1 MKPKHQ
7 AIVAGLALS
16 LTLGVAAPIPMF
28 AQTDTVQQQDIAG
41 NANADPITD
50 VDAKQPAP
58 SDYDPADE
66 YSEAVDPSSLM
77 TLSFNSMMATSSSS
91 LQPKALSS
99 EMKYFAQN
107 ESGSNYNLGFSYG
120 DGYHAMGFYQFDRRY
135 ALVDFMQE
143 CYNYNPQKYGMFKAV
158 IDRGSELK
166 RDVDDVIYD
175 EKTHKLTELGQ
186 LAEDAWHAAYAAD
199 PQEFSALQDAYGYQ
213 EYYLPVERIV
223 RKYGLDLSGRADC
236 LKGLCWGMNNLF
248 GSGGCQKFFKM
259 ANLSNDMSDEQ
270 AVTAICDALIDYMTN
285 PSTNQYAA
293 SYANRYTREKKTC
306 LTYLAQHKTENDAN
320 KDTAGSGSDAG
331 SDSGN
336 GSTSD
341 TGTDSGN
348 GSTSDTGTDSG
359 NGTGS
364 DSGTGSGSGSDSGAG
379 SGTGSTDQPSQGA
392 GSVGGGS
399 SAAGG
404 AITTPAGGS
413 ATGSPN
419 APSTD
424 TGAGSTS
431 SPSTGGG
438 ADSGDGSTSGGNS
451 SSNAPSGTPSD
462 SAAGSNGSAD
472 AGGDSGDDAGDANGG
487 ATSGGT
493 SDNGA
498 SSDAGTQGSGST
510 SLPSTDGKPDG
521 GKDGTDSKD
530 DGGKGQGDKSVKAK
544 AKAGSDKADTKSGE
558 VEKLPATADAST
570 IGLVVSAALSLSGVG
585 AVVVGK
591 RRSAEK
597 VPFEDGFRG

>member
-28 AQTDTVQQQDIAG
+28 AQTDTVQQQDIVG
-41 NANADPITD
+41 NADADPITD

-58 SDYDPADE
+58 SDYDPGDE
-66 YSEAVDPSSLM
+66 YSEAVDSSSLM
-77 TLSFNSMMATSSSS
+77 TLSFNSIMATSSSS
-91 LQPKALSS
+91 LQPMALSS
-99 EMKYFAQN
+99 ELKYFAQN

-143 CYNYNPQKYGMFKAV
+143 CYSYNPQKYGMFKAV
-158 IDRGSELK
+158 IDRGGELK
-166 RDVDDVIYD
+166 RDADDVIYD
-175 EKTHKLTELGQ
+175 KKTHKLTELGQ

-285 PSTNQYAA
+285 TSTNQYAA
-293 SYANRYTREKKTC
+293 SYANRYEREKKTC

-320 KDTAGSGSDAG
+320 KDTSGSGSDTGSDAGAGSGSGAG
-331 SDSGN
+331 SDSNN
-336 GSTSD
+336 GS
-341 TGTDSGN
+341 GSGA
-348 GSTSDTGTDSG
+348 
-359 NGTGS
+359 GS
-364 DSGTGSGSGSDSGAG
+364 DSGTGSGSGS
-379 SGTGSTDQPSQGA
+379 TDQPSQGA
-392 GSVGGGS
+392 GGGS

-413 ATGSPN
+413 TTGSPN

-424 TGAGSTS
+424 AGAGSTS
-431 SPSTGGG
+431 SSSTGSGTN
-438 ADSGDGSTSGGNS
+438 SGDGSTSGSSS
-451 SSNAPSGTPSD
+451 SSNAPSGAPSD

-487 ATSGGT
+487 ATNGDT

-498 SSDAGTQGSGST
+498 SSGAGTQGSGST
-510 SLPSTDGKPDG
+510 SLPNTDGKSDD
-521 GKDGTDSKD
+521 GKDGADSKD
-530 DGGKGQGDKSVKAK
+530 DGGKGQGDKDVNGQGKAM
-544 AKAGSDKADTKSGE
+544 AKAGADKADTKSGE

-591 RRSAEK
+591 RHSAEK

>member
-41 NANADPITD
+41 NADADPITD

-58 SDYDPADE
+58 SDYDPGDE
-66 YSEAVDPSSLM
+66 YSEAVDSSSLM
-77 TLSFNSMMATSSSS
+77 TLSFNSIMATSSSS
-91 LQPKALSS
+91 LQPMALSS
-99 EMKYFAQN
+99 ELKYFAQN
-107 ESGSNYNLGFSYG
+107 ESGSNYNLGFNYG

-143 CYNYNPQKYGMFKAV
+143 CYSYNPQKYGMFKAV

-166 RDVDDVIYD
+166 RDADDVIYD
-175 EKTHKLTELGQ
+175 KKTHKLTELGQ
-186 LAEDAWHAAYAAD
+186 FAEDAWHAAYAAD

-285 PSTNQYAA
+285 TSTNQYAA
-293 SYANRYTREKKTC
+293 SYANRYEREKKTC
-306 LTYLAQHKTENDAN
+306 LTYLSQHKTENDAN
-320 KDTAGSGSDAG
+320 KDTSGSGSDTGSDAGAGSGSD
-331 SDSGN
+331 N
-336 GSTSD
+336 GS
-341 TGTDSGN
+341 GSGA
-348 GSTSDTGTDSG
+348 S
-359 NGTGS
+359 S
-364 DSGTGSGSGSDSGAG
+364 DSGTGSGSGS
-379 SGTGSTDQPSQGA
+379 TDQPSQGA
-392 GSVGGGS
+392 GGGS

-404 AITTPAGGS
+404 TVTTPAGGS
-413 ATGSPN
+413 TTGSPN

-424 TGAGSTS
+424 AGAGSTS

-438 ADSGDGSTSGGNS
+438 TDSGDGSASSGGS
-451 SSNAPSGTPSD
+451 SSNAPSGALSD

-472 AGGDSGDDAGDANGG
+472 AGGDSGDDAGDANSG
-487 ATSGGT
+487 ATNGDT

-498 SSDAGTQGSGST
+498 SSGAGTQGSGST

-521 GKDGTDSKD
+521 GKDGADSKD
-530 DGGKGQGDKSVKAK
+530 DGGKGQGDKGINGQGKAM
-544 AKAGSDKADTKSGE
+544 AKAGADKADTKSGE

-585 AVVVGK
+585 AVVAGK

>member
-16 LTLGVAAPIPMF
+16 LTLGVAAPVPMF
-28 AQTDTVQQQDIAG
+28 AQTDTVQQQDIVG
-41 NANADPITD
+41 NADADPITD

-58 SDYDPADE
+58 SDYDPGDE
-66 YSEAVDPSSLM
+66 YSEVVDSSSLM
-77 TLSFNSMMATSSSS
+77 TLSFNSIMATSSSS
-91 LQPKALSS
+91 LQPMTLSS
-99 EMKYFAQN
+99 ELKYFAQN

-143 CYNYNPQKYGMFKAV
+143 CYSYNPQRYGMFKAV

-166 RDVDDVIYD
+166 RDADDMIYD
-175 EKTHKLTELGQ
+175 KKTHKLTELGQ

-270 AVTAICDALIDYMTN
+270 AVTAICDVLVDYMTN
-285 PSTNQYAA
+285 TSTNQYAA

-320 KDTAGSGSDAG
+320 KDTSGSGSDTGSDAGAGSGSGAG
-331 SDSGN
+331 SDSNN
-336 GSTSD
+336 GS
-341 TGTDSGN
+341 GSG
-348 GSTSDTGTDSG
+348 S
-359 NGTGS
+359 GS
-364 DSGTGSGSGSDSGAG
+364 DSGTGSGSGS
-379 SGTGSTDQPSQGA
+379 TDQPSQGT
-392 GSVGGGS
+392 GGGS

-413 ATGSPN
+413 TTGSPN

-424 TGAGSTS
+424 AGAGSTS
-431 SPSTGGG
+431 SPSTGSG
-438 ADSGDGSTSGGNS
+438 ADSGDGSTSGSSS
-451 SSNAPSGTPSD
+451 SSNAPSGAPSD

-487 ATSGGT
+487 ATNGDTSG
-493 SDNGA
+493 NGA
-498 SSDAGTQGSGST
+498 SSGAGTQGSGST
-510 SLPSTDGKPDG
+510 SLPSADGKPDD
-521 GKDGTDSKD
+521 GKDGADSKD
-530 DGGKGQGDKSVKAK
+530 DGGKGQGDKGVNGQGKAM
-544 AKAGSDKADTKSGE
+544 AKAGADKADTKSGE

-585 AVVVGK
+585 AVVAGK

>member
-28 AQTDTVQQQDIAG
+28 AQTDTVQQQDIVG
-41 NANADPITD
+41 NADADPITD

-58 SDYDPADE
+58 SDYDPGDE
-66 YSEAVDPSSLM
+66 YSEAVDSSSLM
-77 TLSFNSMMATSSSS
+77 TLSFNSIMATSSSS
-91 LQPKALSS
+91 LQPMALSS
-99 EMKYFAQN
+99 ELKYFAQN

-143 CYNYNPQKYGMFKAV
+143 CYSYNPQKYGMFKAV

-166 RDVDDVIYD
+166 RDADDVIYD
-175 EKTHKLTELGQ
+175 KKTHKLTELGQ

-285 PSTNQYAA
+285 TSTNQYAA

-306 LTYLAQHKTENDAN
+306 LTYLAQHKTEDDAN
-320 KDTAGSGSDAG
+320 KDTSGSGSDTGSDAGAGSGSGAG
-331 SDSGN
+331 SDSNN
-336 GSTSD
+336 GS
-341 TGTDSGN
+341 GSGA
-348 GSTSDTGTDSG
+348 
-359 NGTGS
+359 GS
-364 DSGTGSGSGSDSGAG
+364 DSGTGSGSGS
-379 SGTGSTDQPSQGA
+379 TDQPSQGA
-392 GSVGGGS
+392 GGGS

-413 ATGSPN
+413 TTGSPN

-424 TGAGSTS
+424 AGAGSTS

-438 ADSGDGSTSGGNS
+438 ADSGDGSTSGGSS

-462 SAAGSNGSAD
+462 GAAGSNGSAD

-487 ATSGGT
+487 ATNGDTSG
-493 SDNGA
+493 NGA
-498 SSDAGTQGSGST
+498 SSGAGTQGSGST
-510 SLPSTDGKPDG
+510 SLPGTDGKPDG
-521 GKDGTDSKD
+521 GKDSADSKD
-530 DGGKGQGDKSVKAK
+530 DGGKGQGDKSANGQGKAK
-544 AKAGSDKADTKSGE
+544 VEAGADKADTKSDE

-591 RRSAEK
+591 RHSAEK

>member
-41 NANADPITD
+41 NANADPIID

-66 YSEAVDPSSLM
+66 YSEAVDSSSLM
-77 TLSFNSMMATSSSS
+77 TLSFNSIMATSSSS
-91 LQPKALSS
+91 LQPMALSS
-99 EMKYFAQN
+99 ELKYFAQN

-166 RDVDDVIYD
+166 RDADDVIYNK
-175 EKTHKLTELGQ
+175 KTHKLTELGQ

-270 AVTAICDALIDYMTN
+270 AVTAICDALVDYMTN
-285 PSTNQYAA
+285 TSTNQYAA

-306 LTYLAQHKTENDAN
+306 LTYLSQHKTENDAN
-320 KDTAGSGSDAG
+320 KDTSGSGSDTGSDAGSGSGAGSGSD
-331 SDSGN
+331 N
-336 GSTSD
+336 GS
-341 TGTDSGN
+341 GSGA
-348 GSTSDTGTDSG
+348 
-359 NGTGS
+359 GS
-364 DSGTGSGSGSDSGAG
+364 DSGTGSGSGS
-379 SGTGSTDQPSQGA
+379 TDQPSQGA
-392 GSVGGGS
+392 GGGS

-404 AITTPAGGS
+404 TVTTPAGGS
-413 ATGSPN
+413 TTGSPN

-424 TGAGSTS
+424 AGAGSTS
-431 SPSTGGG
+431 SPSTGSG
-438 ADSGDGSTSGGNS
+438 ADSGDGSTSGSSS
-451 SSNAPSGTPSD
+451 SSNAPSGAPSD

-472 AGGDSGDDAGDANGG
+472 ADGDSGNDAGDANGG
-487 ATSGGT
+487 ATNGDT

-498 SSDAGTQGSGST
+498 SSGADTQGSGST

-521 GKDGTDSKD
+521 GKDGADSKD
-530 DGGKGQGDKSVKAK
+530 DGGKGQGDKGVNSQGK
-544 AKAGSDKADTKSGE
+544 AKAGADRADTKSDE

-591 RRSAEK
+591 RHSTEK

>member
-66 YSEAVDPSSLM
+66 YSEAVDPSPLM
-77 TLSFNSMMATSSSS
+77 TLSFNSIMATSSSS

-158 IDRGSELK
+158 IDRGGELK
-166 RDVDDVIYD
+166 RDADDVIYD
-175 EKTHKLTELGQ
+175 KKTHKLTELGQ

-285 PSTNQYAA
+285 TSTNQYAA
-293 SYANRYTREKKTC
+293 SYANRYEREKKTC

-320 KDTAGSGSDAG
+320 KDTSGSGSDTGSDAGAGSGSGAG
-331 SDSGN
+331 SDSNN
-336 GSTSD
+336 GA
-341 TGTDSGN
+341 GSGA
-348 GSTSDTGTDSG
+348 
-359 NGTGS
+359 GS
-364 DSGTGSGSGSDSGAG
+364 DSGTGSGSGS
-379 SGTGSTDQPSQGA
+379 TDQPSQGA
-392 GSVGGGS
+392 GGGS

-404 AITTPAGGS
+404 TVTTPAGGS
-413 ATGSPN
+413 TTGSPN

-424 TGAGSTS
+424 AGAGSTS
-431 SPSTGGG
+431 SPDAGSGT
-438 ADSGDGSTSGGNS
+438 DSGDGSTSGGSS

-472 AGGDSGDDAGDANGG
+472 ADGDSGDDAGDANGG
-487 ATSGGT
+487 ATNGDASG
-493 SDNGA
+493 NGA
-498 SSDAGTQGSGST
+498 SSGAGTQGSGST
-510 SLPSTDGKPDG
+510 SLPSADGKPDD
-521 GKDGTDSKD
+521 GKDSADSKD
-530 DGGKGQGDKSVKAK
+530 DGGKGQGDKGVNGQGKAM
-544 AKAGSDKADTKSGE
+544 AKAGADKADTKSGE
-558 VEKLPATADAST
+558 AEKLPATADAST

-591 RRSAEK
+591 RHSAEK

>member
-7 AIVAGLALS
+7 AIVVGLALS

-166 RDVDDVIYD
+166 RDADDVIYD
-175 EKTHKLTELGQ
+175 KKTHKLTELGQ

-285 PSTNQYAA
+285 TSTNQYAA

-320 KDTAGSGSDAG
+320 KDTADSGSDAG

-336 GSTSD
+336 GSA
-341 TGTDSGN
+341 
-348 GSTSDTGTDSG
+348 SDTGTDSG

-364 DSGTGSGSGSDSGAG
+364 DSGTGSGSGS
-379 SGTGSTDQPSQGA
+379 TDQPSQGE
-392 GSVGGGS
+392 GGGS

-413 ATGSPN
+413 TTGSPN

-487 ATSGGT
+487 ATSGDT

-498 SSDAGTQGSGST
+498 SSGAGTQGSGST
-510 SLPSTDGKPDG
+510 SLPSTDAKSDG

-530 DGGKGQGDKSVKAK
+530 DGGKGQGDKSVNGQGK
-544 AKAGSDKADTKSGE
+544 AKAGADKADTKSDE

>member
-66 YSEAVDPSSLM
+66 YSEVVDPSPLM
-77 TLSFNSMMATSSSS
+77 TLSLNSIMATSSSS

-166 RDVDDVIYD
+166 RDADDVIYD
-175 EKTHKLTELGQ
+175 KKTHKLTELGQ

-285 PSTNQYAA
+285 TSTNQYAA
-293 SYANRYTREKKTC
+293 SYANRYEREKKTC

-320 KDTAGSGSDAG
+320 KDTSGSGSDTGSDVGAGSGSGAG
-331 SDSGN
+331 SDSN
-336 GSTSD
+336 KGS
-341 TGTDSGN
+341 
-348 GSTSDTGTDSG
+348 GS
-359 NGTGS
+359 GTGS
-364 DSGTGSGSGSDSGAG
+364 DSGTGSGSGS
-379 SGTGSTDQPSQGA
+379 TDQPSQGE
-392 GSVGGGS
+392 GSAGGGS

-404 AITTPAGGS
+404 TVTTPAGGS
-413 ATGSPN
+413 TTGSPN

-424 TGAGSTS
+424 MGTGSTS

-438 ADSGDGSTSGGNS
+438 ADSGDGSTSGGSS

-472 AGGDSGDDAGDANGG
+472 ADGDSGDDAGDANGG
-487 ATSGGT
+487 ATNGDT

-498 SSDAGTQGSGST
+498 SSGAGTQGSGST

-521 GKDGTDSKD
+521 GKDGADSKD
-530 DGGKGQGDKSVKAK
+530 DGGKGQGDKGINGQGKAM
-544 AKAGSDKADTKSGE
+544 AKAGADRADTKSDE

>member
-28 AQTDTVQQQDIAG
+28 AQTDTVQQQDIVG
-41 NANADPITD
+41 NADADPITD

-58 SDYDPADE
+58 SDYDPGDE
-66 YSEAVDPSSLM
+66 YSEAVDSSSLM
-77 TLSFNSMMATSSSS
+77 TLSFNSIMATSSSS
-91 LQPKALSS
+91 LQPMALSS
-99 EMKYFAQN
+99 ELKYFAQN

-166 RDVDDVIYD
+166 RDADDVIYNK
-175 EKTHKLTELGQ
+175 KTHKLTELGQ

-285 PSTNQYAA
+285 TSTNQYAA

-320 KDTAGSGSDAG
+320 KDTSGSGSDTGSDAGAGSGSGAG
-331 SDSGN
+331 SDSNN
-336 GSTSD
+336 GS
-341 TGTDSGN
+341 GSGA
-348 GSTSDTGTDSG
+348 
-359 NGTGS
+359 GS
-364 DSGTGSGSGSDSGAG
+364 DSGTGSGSGS
-379 SGTGSTDQPSQGA
+379 TDQPSQGT
-392 GSVGGGS
+392 GGGS

-404 AITTPAGGS
+404 TVTTPAGGS
-413 ATGSPN
+413 TTGSPN

-424 TGAGSTS
+424 AGAGSTS
-431 SPSTGGG
+431 SPSTGSGTN
-438 ADSGDGSTSGGNS
+438 SGDGSTSGS
-451 SSNAPSGTPSD
+451 SSNSSATSGAPSD

-487 ATSGGT
+487 ATNGDT

-498 SSDAGTQGSGST
+498 SSGAGTQGSGST
-510 SLPSTDGKPDG
+510 SLPNTDGKSDD
-521 GKDGTDSKD
+521 GKDGADSKD
-530 DGGKGQGDKSVKAK
+530 DGGKGRGDKDVNGQGKAM
-544 AKAGSDKADTKSGE
+544 AKAGSDKADTKSDE

-591 RRSAEK
+591 RHSAEK

>member
-41 NANADPITD
+41 NADADPITD

-58 SDYDPADE
+58 SDYDPGDE
-66 YSEAVDPSSLM
+66 YSEAVDSSSLM
-77 TLSFNSMMATSSSS
+77 TLSFNSIMATSSSS
-91 LQPKALSS
+91 LQPMALSS
-99 EMKYFAQN
+99 ELKYFAQN
-107 ESGSNYNLGFSYG
+107 ESGSNYNLGFNYG

-143 CYNYNPQKYGMFKAV
+143 CYSYNPQKYGMFKAV

-166 RDVDDVIYD
+166 RDADDVIYD
-175 EKTHKLTELGQ
+175 KKTHKLTELGQ
-186 LAEDAWHAAYAAD
+186 FAEDAWHAAYAAD

-285 PSTNQYAA
+285 TSTNQYAA
-293 SYANRYTREKKTC
+293 SYANRYEREKKTC
-306 LTYLAQHKTENDAN
+306 LTYLSQHKTENDAN
-320 KDTAGSGSDAG
+320 KDTSGSGSDTGSDVGAGSGSGAG
-331 SDSGN
+331 SDSNN
-336 GSTSD
+336 GS
-341 TGTDSGN
+341 
-348 GSTSDTGTDSG
+348 GS
-359 NGTGS
+359 GTGS
-364 DSGTGSGSGSDSGAG
+364 DSGTGSGSGS
-379 SGTGSTDQPSQGA
+379 TDQPSQGE
-392 GSVGGGS
+392 GSAGGGS

-404 AITTPAGGS
+404 TVTTPAGGS
-413 ATGSPN
+413 TTGSPN

-424 TGAGSTS
+424 MGTGSKS

-438 ADSGDGSTSGGNS
+438 ADSGDGSTSGGSS

-462 SAAGSNGSAD
+462 SAAGSNCSAD
-472 AGGDSGDDAGDANGG
+472 ADGDSGDDAGDANGG
-487 ATSGGT
+487 ATNGDT

-498 SSDAGTQGSGST
+498 SSGAGTQGSGST

-521 GKDGTDSKD
+521 
-530 DGGKGQGDKSVKAK
+530 VKTVPIRKTMAAK
-544 AKAGSDKADTKSGE
+544 ARETR
-558 VEKLPATADAST
+558 AST
-570 IGLVVSAALSLSGVG
+570 ARARPWPRPVPTRPIRSRARSRSFPRRQTPARSVLWFLQRSRFRALAPWWQASAVRPRRFPLKMALG
-585 AVVVGK
+585 ANV
-591 RRSAEK
+591 
-597 VPFEDGFRG
+597 FIL

>member
-66 YSEAVDPSSLM
+66 YSEAVDSSSLM
-77 TLSFNSMMATSSSS
+77 TLSFNSIMATSSSS
-91 LQPKALSS
+91 LQPMALSS
-99 EMKYFAQN
+99 ELKYFAQN

-143 CYNYNPQKYGMFKAV
+143 CYSYNPQKYGMFKAV

-166 RDVDDVIYD
+166 RDADDVIYD
-175 EKTHKLTELGQ
+175 KKTHKLTELGQ

-248 GSGGCQKFFKM
+248 GSGGCQRFFKM

-270 AVTAICDALIDYMTN
+270 AVTAICDALVDYMTN
-285 PSTNQYAA
+285 TSTNQYAA
-293 SYANRYTREKKTC
+293 SYANRYEREKKTC

-331 SDSGN
+331 SDSGAGSGSGAGSDSNN
-336 GSTSD
+336 GS
-341 TGTDSGN
+341 GSGA
-348 GSTSDTGTDSG
+348 S
-359 NGTGS
+359 S
-364 DSGTGSGSGSDSGAG
+364 DSGTGSGSGS
-379 SGTGSTDQPSQGA
+379 TDQPSQGA
-392 GSVGGGS
+392 GGGSS

-413 ATGSPN
+413 TTGSPN
-419 APSTD
+419 TPSTD
-424 TGAGSTS
+424 AGAGSTS
-431 SPSTGGG
+431 SPSTGSGTN
-438 ADSGDGSTSGGNS
+438 SGDGSTSGS
-451 SSNAPSGTPSD
+451 SSNSSAPSGAPSN

-487 ATSGGT
+487 ATNGDT

-498 SSDAGTQGSGST
+498 SSGAGTQGSGST
-510 SLPSTDGKPDG
+510 SLPNTDGKSDD
-521 GKDGTDSKD
+521 GKDGADSKD
-530 DGGKGQGDKSVKAK
+530 DGGKGQGDKGINGQGK
-544 AKAGSDKADTKSGE
+544 AKAGADKADTKSDE
-558 VEKLPATADAST
+558 AEKLPATADAST

-591 RRSAEK
+591 RHSAEK

>member
-58 SDYDPADE
+58 SDYDPGDE
-66 YSEAVDPSSLM
+66 YSEAVDSSSLM
-77 TLSFNSMMATSSSS
+77 TLSFNSIMATSSSS
-91 LQPKALSS
+91 LQPMALSS
-99 EMKYFAQN
+99 ELKYFAQN

-143 CYNYNPQKYGMFKAV
+143 CYNYNPQKYGMFKAA

-166 RDVDDVIYD
+166 RDADDVIYD
-175 EKTHKLTELGQ
+175 KKTHKLTELGQ

-285 PSTNQYAA
+285 TSTNQYAA

-336 GSTSD
+336 G
-341 TGTDSGN
+341 
-348 GSTSDTGTDSG
+348 
-359 NGTGS
+359 TGS
-364 DSGTGSGSGSDSGAG
+364 DSGTGSGSGS
-379 SGTGSTDQPSQGA
+379 TDQPSQGA
-392 GSVGGGS
+392 GGGS
-399 SAAGG
+399 SAASG

-413 ATGSPN
+413 TTGSPN

-424 TGAGSTS
+424 AGAGSTS

-438 ADSGDGSTSGGNS
+438 ADSGDGSTSGGSS

-462 SAAGSNGSAD
+462 GAAGSNGSAD

-487 ATSGGT
+487 ATSGDT

-498 SSDAGTQGSGST
+498 SSGAGTQGSGST
-510 SLPSTDGKPDG
+510 SLPGTDGKPDG
-521 GKDGTDSKD
+521 GKDSADSKD
-530 DGGKGQGDKSVKAK
+530 DGGKGQGDKSANGQGKAK
-544 AKAGSDKADTKSGE
+544 AKAGADKADTKSDE

-591 RRSAEK
+591 RHSAEK

>member
-50 VDAKQPAP
+50 VDVKQPAP

-66 YSEAVDPSSLM
+66 YSEAVDSSSLM
-77 TLSFNSMMATSSSS
+77 TLSFNSIMATSSSS
-91 LQPKALSS
+91 LQPMALSS
-99 EMKYFAQN
+99 ELKYFAQN

-143 CYNYNPQKYGMFKAV
+143 CYSYNPQKYGMFKAV

-166 RDVDDVIYD
+166 RDADDVIYD
-175 EKTHKLTELGQ
+175 KKTHKLTELGQ

-248 GSGGCQKFFKM
+248 GSGGCQRFFKM

-285 PSTNQYAA
+285 TSTNQYAA

-320 KDTAGSGSDAG
+320 KDTAGSGS
-331 SDSGN
+331 GN

-341 TGTDSGN
+341 TGTGSGN
-348 GSTSDTGTDSG
+348 GSGSD
-359 NGTGS
+359 TGS
-364 DSGTGSGSGSDSGAG
+364 DSGTGSGSGS
-379 SGTGSTDQPSQGA
+379 TDQPSQGA
-392 GSVGGGS
+392 GGGS

-404 AITTPAGGS
+404 TVTTPAGGS
-413 ATGSPN
+413 TMGSPN

-424 TGAGSTS
+424 TGTGSTS

-438 ADSGDGSTSGGNS
+438 ADSGDGSTSGGSS

-472 AGGDSGDDAGDANGG
+472 ADGDSGDDAGDANGG
-487 ATSGGT
+487 ATNGDT

-498 SSDAGTQGSGST
+498 SSGAGTQGSGST
-510 SLPSTDGKPDG
+510 SLPNTDGKSDD
-521 GKDGTDSKD
+521 GKDGADSKD
-530 DGGKGQGDKSVKAK
+530 DGGKGQGDKGISGQGK
-544 AKAGSDKADTKSGE
+544 AKAGADKADTKSDE

-585 AVVVGK
+585 AVAVGK
-591 RRSAEK
+591 RHSVEK

>member
-41 NANADPITD
+41 NADADPITD

-58 SDYDPADE
+58 SDYDPGDE
-66 YSEAVDPSSLM
+66 YSEAVDSSSLM
-77 TLSFNSMMATSSSS
+77 TLSFNSIMATSSSS
-91 LQPKALSS
+91 LQPMALSS

-143 CYNYNPQKYGMFKAV
+143 CYSYNPQKYGMFKAV
-158 IDRGSELK
+158 IDRGGELK
-166 RDVDDVIYD
+166 RDADDVIYD
-175 EKTHKLTELGQ
+175 KKTHKLTELGQ

-285 PSTNQYAA
+285 TSTNQYAA

-320 KDTAGSGSDAG
+320 KDTSGSDSDTGSDAGVGSGSGAGSGSDNGAGSGAG
-331 SDSGN
+331 SDS
-336 GSTSD
+336 D
-341 TGTDSGN
+341 A
-348 GSTSDTGTDSG
+348 
-359 NGTGS
+359 
-364 DSGTGSGSGSDSGAG
+364 GSGS
-379 SGTGSTDQPSQGA
+379 GSTDQPSQGA
-392 GSVGGGS
+392 GGGS

-413 ATGSPN
+413 TTGSTN
-419 APSTD
+419 TPSTD

-438 ADSGDGSTSGGNS
+438 ADSGDGSTSDGSS

-472 AGGDSGDDAGDANGG
+472 AGGDSGDDAGDANDG
-487 ATSGGT
+487 ATSGDT

-498 SSDAGTQGSGST
+498 SSGAGTQGSGST
-510 SLPSTDGKPDG
+510 SLPSTDVKSDG
-521 GKDGTDSKD
+521 SKDGTDSKD
-530 DGGKGQGDKSVKAK
+530 DGGKGQGDKSVNGQGK
-544 AKAGSDKADTKSGE
+544 AKAGADKADTKSDE

>member
-77 TLSFNSMMATSSSS
+77 TLSFNSIMATSSSS
-91 LQPKALSS
+91 LQPMALSS

-166 RDVDDVIYD
+166 RDADDVIYD
-175 EKTHKLTELGQ
+175 KKTHKLTELGQ

-285 PSTNQYAA
+285 TSTNQYAA
-293 SYANRYTREKKTC
+293 SYANRYEREKKTC

-320 KDTAGSGSDAG
+320 KDSADSGSDAG

-336 GSTSD
+336 GSASD
-341 TGTDSGN
+341 AGTDSGN
-348 GSTSDTGTDSG
+348 GSGS
-359 NGTGS
+359 GTGS
-364 DSGTGSGSGSDSGAG
+364 DSGTGSGSGS
-379 SGTGSTDQPSQGA
+379 TDQPSQGA
-392 GSVGGGS
+392 GGGSS

-413 ATGSPN
+413 TTGSPN

-431 SPSTGGG
+431 SPDAGSG
-438 ADSGDGSTSGGNS
+438 ADFGNGSASSGDS
-451 SSNAPSGTPSD
+451 SSNAPSSAPSGG
-462 SAAGSNGSAD
+462 ATGSNGSVD
-472 AGGDSGDDAGDANGG
+472 AGGNSGGEAGDANGG
-487 ATSGGT
+487 AASGDASG
-493 SDNGA
+493 NGSPSNA
-498 SSDAGTQGSGST
+498 DAPGSGST
-510 SLPSTDGKPDG
+510 SLPSTDGKSDD
-521 GKDGTDSKD
+521 GKDSTDSKD
-530 DGGKGQGDKSVKAK
+530 DGGKGQGDKSANGQAK
-544 AKAGSDKADTKSGE
+544 AKAGADKADTKSDE
-558 VEKLPATADAST
+558 AEKLPATADAST

-591 RRSAEK
+591 RHSAEK

>member
-91 LQPKALSS
+91 LQPMALSS

-166 RDVDDVIYD
+166 RDADDVIYD
-175 EKTHKLTELGQ
+175 KKTHKLTELGQ

-285 PSTNQYAA
+285 TSTNQYAA
-293 SYANRYTREKKTC
+293 SYANRYEREKKTC

-320 KDTAGSGSDAG
+320 KDSADSGSDAG

-336 GSTSD
+336 GSASD
-341 TGTDSGN
+341 AGTDSGN
-348 GSTSDTGTDSG
+348 GSGS
-359 NGTGS
+359 GTGS
-364 DSGTGSGSGSDSGAG
+364 DSGTGSGSGS
-379 SGTGSTDQPSQGA
+379 TDQPSQGA
-392 GSVGGGS
+392 GGGSS

-413 ATGSPN
+413 TTGSPN

-424 TGAGSTS
+424 AGTGSTS
-431 SPSTGGG
+431 SPDVGSG
-438 ADSGDGSTSGGNS
+438 ADSGNGSASSGGS

-472 AGGDSGDDAGDANGG
+472 AGGDSGDDAGDANDG
-487 ATSGGT
+487 ATSGDT

-498 SSDAGTQGSGST
+498 SSGAGTQGSGST
-510 SLPSTDGKPDG
+510 LLPSTDAKPDG
-521 GKDGTDSKD
+521 GKDSADSKA
-530 DGGKGQGDKSVKAK
+530 DGGKGQGDKSVKGQGK
-544 AKAGSDKADTKSGE
+544 AKAGSDKADTKPGE

-591 RRSAEK
+591 RHSAEK

>member
-28 AQTDTVQQQDIAG
+28 AQTDTAQQQDTVG
-41 NANADPITD
+41 NADADPITD
-50 VDAKQPAP
+50 VDATQPAP
-58 SDYDPADE
+58 SDYDPGDE
-66 YSEAVDPSSLM
+66 YSEAVDSSSLM
-77 TLSFNSMMATSSSS
+77 TLSFNSIMATSSSS
-91 LQPKALSS
+91 LQPMALSS
-99 EMKYFAQN
+99 ELKYFAQN

-166 RDVDDVIYD
+166 RDADDVIYD
-175 EKTHKLTELGQ
+175 KKTHKLTELGQ

-285 PSTNQYAA
+285 TSTTQYAA
-293 SYANRYTREKKTC
+293 SYANRYEREKKTC
-306 LTYLAQHKTENDAN
+306 LTYLAQHKTENDVN
-320 KDTAGSGSDAG
+320 KDTSGSGSDTGSDAGAGSGSGAG
-331 SDSGN
+331 SDSNN
-336 GSTSD
+336 GA
-341 TGTDSGN
+341 GSGA
-348 GSTSDTGTDSG
+348 
-359 NGTGS
+359 GS
-364 DSGTGSGSGSDSGAG
+364 DSGTGSGSGS
-379 SGTGSTDQPSQGA
+379 TDQPSQGA
-392 GSVGGGS
+392 GGGS

-413 ATGSPN
+413 TTGSPN

-424 TGAGSTS
+424 AGAGSTS
-431 SPSTGGG
+431 SPSTG
-438 ADSGDGSTSGGNS
+438 SGTNSCDGSTSGSSS
-451 SSNAPSGTPSD
+451 SSNAPSGAPSD

-472 AGGDSGDDAGDANGG
+472 AGGDSGDDAGDADAG
-487 ATSGGT
+487 ATNGDA

-498 SSDAGTQGSGST
+498 SSGAGTQGSGST
-510 SLPSTDGKPDG
+510 SLPSTGEKPDG
-521 GKDGTDSKD
+521 GKDSADSKD
-530 DGGKGQGDKSVKAK
+530 DGGKGQGDKGINGQGK
-544 AKAGSDKADTKSGE
+544 AKAGSDKADTKSDE

-591 RRSAEK
+591 RHSAEK
-597 VPFEDGFRG
+597 VSFEDGFRG

>member
-41 NANADPITD
+41 NADADPITD

-58 SDYDPADE
+58 SDYDPGDE
-66 YSEAVDPSSLM
+66 YSEAVDSSSLM
-77 TLSFNSMMATSSSS
+77 TLSFNSIMATSSSS
-91 LQPKALSS
+91 LQPMALSS
-99 EMKYFAQN
+99 ELKYFAQN

-166 RDVDDVIYD
+166 RDADDVIYD
-175 EKTHKLTELGQ
+175 KKTHKLTELGQ

-270 AVTAICDALIDYMTN
+270 AVTAICDALVDYMTN
-285 PSTNQYAA
+285 TSTNQYAA
-293 SYANRYTREKKTC
+293 SYANRYEREKKTC

-320 KDTAGSGSDAG
+320 KDTSGSGSDTGSDAGAGSGSGAG
-331 SDSGN
+331 SDSNN
-336 GSTSD
+336 GS
-341 TGTDSGN
+341 GSGA
-348 GSTSDTGTDSG
+348 
-359 NGTGS
+359 GS
-364 DSGTGSGSGSDSGAG
+364 DSGTGSGSGS
-379 SGTGSTDQPSQGA
+379 TDQPSQGE
-392 GSVGGGS
+392 GSAGGGS
-399 SAAGG
+399 SAVGG

-413 ATGSPN
+413 TTGSPN

-424 TGAGSTS
+424 AGTGSTS

-438 ADSGDGSTSGGNS
+438 ADSGDGSASSGDS
-451 SSNAPSGTPSD
+451 SSNAPSGAPSD

-487 ATSGGT
+487 ATNGGT

-498 SSDAGTQGSGST
+498 SSGAGTQGSGST

-521 GKDGTDSKD
+521 GKDGADSKD
-530 DGGKGQGDKSVKAK
+530 DGGKGQGDKDVNGQGKAM
-544 AKAGSDKADTKSGE
+544 AKAGADKADTKSDE

-570 IGLVVSAALSLSGVG
+570 IGLVASAALSLSGVG

>member
-16 LTLGVAAPIPMF
+16 LTLGVAAPVPMF
-28 AQTDTVQQQDIAG
+28 AQTDTVHQQDIAG

-58 SDYDPADE
+58 SDYDPGDE
-66 YSEAVDPSSLM
+66 YSEAVDSSSLM
-77 TLSFNSMMATSSSS
+77 TLSFNSIMATSSSS

-99 EMKYFAQN
+99 ELKYFAQN

-143 CYNYNPQKYGMFKAV
+143 CYNYNPQKYGMFKTV

-166 RDVDDVIYD
+166 RDADDVIYD
-175 EKTHKLTELGQ
+175 KKTHKLTELGQ

-270 AVTAICDALIDYMTN
+270 AVTAICDVLVDYMTN
-285 PSTNQYAA
+285 TSTNQYAA
-293 SYANRYTREKKTC
+293 SYANRYEREKKTC

-320 KDTAGSGSDAG
+320 KDTSGSGSDTGSDVGAGSGSGAG
-331 SDSGN
+331 SDSN
-336 GSTSD
+336 
-341 TGTDSGN
+341 N
-348 GSTSDTGTDSG
+348 
-359 NGTGS
+359 
-364 DSGTGSGSGSDSGAG
+364 GSGSGAGSDSGAG
-379 SGTGSTDQPSQGA
+379 SGSGSTDQPSQGA
-392 GSVGGGS
+392 GGGS

-413 ATGSPN
+413 TTGSSN
-419 APSTD
+419 TPSTD
-424 TGAGSTS
+424 AGTGSTS
-431 SPSTGGG
+431 SPSTGSGTN
-438 ADSGDGSTSGGNS
+438 SGDGSTSGSSS
-451 SSNAPSGTPSD
+451 SSNAPSGAPSD
-462 SAAGSNGSAD
+462 SAAGSNGSAN
-472 AGGDSGDDAGDANGG
+472 AGGDSGDDAGDADGG
-487 ATSGGT
+487 ATNGDT

-498 SSDAGTQGSGST
+498 SSGAGTQGSGST
-510 SLPSTDGKPDG
+510 SLPNTDGKPDD
-521 GKDGTDSKD
+521 GKDGADSKD
-530 DGGKGQGDKSVKAK
+530 NGGKGQGDKDVNGQGKAM
-544 AKAGSDKADTKSGE
+544 AKAGADKADTKSGE

-585 AVVVGK
+585 AVVAGK

>member
-28 AQTDTVQQQDIAG
+28 AHTDTVQQQDIVG
-41 NANADPITD
+41 NADADPITD

-58 SDYDPADE
+58 SDYDPGDE
-66 YSEAVDPSSLM
+66 YSEAVDSSSLM
-77 TLSFNSMMATSSSS
+77 TLSFNSIMATSSSS
-91 LQPKALSS
+91 LQPMALSS
-99 EMKYFAQN
+99 ELKYFAQN

-135 ALVDFMQE
+135 VLVDFMQE
-143 CYNYNPQKYGMFKAV
+143 CYNYNPQKYSMFKAV

-166 RDVDDVIYD
+166 RDADNVIYD
-175 EKTHKLTELGQ
+175 KKTRKLTELGQ

-223 RKYGLDLSGRADC
+223 RNYGLDLSGRADC

-285 PSTNQYAA
+285 TSTNQYAA
-293 SYANRYTREKKTC
+293 SYANRYEREKKTC
-306 LTYLAQHKTENDAN
+306 LTYLSQHKTENDAN
-320 KDTAGSGSDAG
+320 KDTSGSGSDTGSDAGAGSGSD
-331 SDSGN
+331 N
-336 GSTSD
+336 GS
-341 TGTDSGN
+341 GSGA
-348 GSTSDTGTDSG
+348 S
-359 NGTGS
+359 S
-364 DSGTGSGSGSDSGAG
+364 DSGTGSGSGS
-379 SGTGSTDQPSQGA
+379 TDQPSQGA
-392 GSVGGGS
+392 GGGS

-413 ATGSPN
+413 TTGSPN

-424 TGAGSTS
+424 AGAGSTS

-438 ADSGDGSTSGGNS
+438 TDSGDGSASSGGS
-451 SSNAPSGTPSD
+451 SSNAPSGALSD

-472 AGGDSGDDAGDANGG
+472 AGGDSGDDAGDANSG
-487 ATSGGT
+487 ATNGDT

-498 SSDAGTQGSGST
+498 SSGAGTQGSDST
-510 SLPSTDGKPDG
+510 SLPSADGKSDG
-521 GKDGTDSKD
+521 SKDSTDSKD
-530 DGGKGQGDKSVKAK
+530 DGGKGQGDKGVNGQGK
-544 AKAGSDKADTKSGE
+544 AKAGADKADMKSDE

>member
-66 YSEAVDPSSLM
+66 YSEVVDPSPLM
-77 TLSFNSMMATSSSS
+77 TLSLNSIMATSSSS

-166 RDVDDVIYD
+166 RDADDVIYD
-175 EKTHKLTELGQ
+175 KKTHKLTELGQ

-285 PSTNQYAA
+285 TSTNQYAA
-293 SYANRYTREKKTC
+293 SYANRYEREKKTC

-320 KDTAGSGSDAG
+320 KDTSGSGSDTGSDVGAGSGSGAG
-331 SDSGN
+331 SDSNN
-336 GSTSD
+336 GS
-341 TGTDSGN
+341 
-348 GSTSDTGTDSG
+348 GS
-359 NGTGS
+359 GTGS
-364 DSGTGSGSGSDSGAG
+364 DSGTGSGSGS
-379 SGTGSTDQPSQGA
+379 TDQPSQGE
-392 GSVGGGS
+392 GSAGGGS

-404 AITTPAGGS
+404 TVTTPAGGS
-413 ATGSPN
+413 TTGSPN

-424 TGAGSTS
+424 AGAGSTS

-438 ADSGDGSTSGGNS
+438 TDSGDGSASSGGS
-451 SSNAPSGTPSD
+451 SSNAPSGALSD

-472 AGGDSGDDAGDANGG
+472 ADGDSGDDAGDANGG
-487 ATSGGT
+487 ATNGDT

-498 SSDAGTQGSGST
+498 SSGAGTQGSGST

-521 GKDGTDSKD
+521 GKDGADSKD
-530 DGGKGQGDKSVKAK
+530 DGGKGQGDKGINGQGKAM
-544 AKAGSDKADTKSGE
+544 AKAGADRADTKSDE

>member
-16 LTLGVAAPIPMF
+16 LTLGVAAPVPMF

-58 SDYDPADE
+58 SDYDPGDE
-66 YSEAVDPSSLM
+66 YSEAADPSSLM
-77 TLSFNSMMATSSSS
+77 TLSFNSIMAISSSS
-91 LQPKALSS
+91 LRPMALSS
-99 EMKYFAQN
+99 ELKYFAQN

-166 RDVDDVIYD
+166 RDTDDVIYD
-175 EKTHKLTELGQ
+175 KKTHKLTELGQ

-285 PSTNQYAA
+285 TSTNQYAA
-293 SYANRYTREKKTC
+293 SYANRYEREKKTC

-320 KDTAGSGSDAG
+320 KDTSGSGSDTDSDAGAGSGSD
-331 SDSGN
+331 N
-336 GSTSD
+336 GS
-341 TGTDSGN
+341 GSGA
-348 GSTSDTGTDSG
+348 S
-359 NGTGS
+359 S
-364 DSGTGSGSGSDSGAG
+364 DSGTGSGSGS
-379 SGTGSTDQPSQGA
+379 TDQPSQGT
-392 GSVGGGS
+392 GGGS

-404 AITTPAGGS
+404 TVTTPAGGGT
-413 ATGSPN
+413 TGSPN

-424 TGAGSTS
+424 AGAGSTS
-431 SPSTGGG
+431 SPDAGSS
-438 ADSGDGSTSGGNS
+438 ADSGNGSASSGDS
-451 SSNAPSGTPSD
+451 SSNAPSGAPSD
-462 SAAGSNGSAD
+462 SVAGSNGSAD

-487 ATSGGT
+487 ATNGDT

-498 SSDAGTQGSGST
+498 SSGADTQGSGST
-510 SLPSTDGKPDG
+510 SLPGTDGKPDD
-521 GKDGTDSKD
+521 GKDGADSKD
-530 DGGKGQGDKSVKAK
+530 DGGKGQGDKGISGQGK
-544 AKAGSDKADTKSGE
+544 AKAGADKADTKSDE
-558 VEKLPATADAST
+558 AEKLPATADAST

-591 RRSAEK
+591 RHSVEK

>member
-58 SDYDPADE
+58 SDYDPGDE
-66 YSEAVDPSSLM
+66 YSEAVDSSSLM
-77 TLSFNSMMATSSSS
+77 TLSFNSIMATSSSS
-91 LQPKALSS
+91 LQPMALSS
-99 EMKYFAQN
+99 ELKYFAQN

-143 CYNYNPQKYGMFKAV
+143 CYSYNPQKYGMFKAV
-158 IDRGSELK
+158 IDRGGELK
-166 RDVDDVIYD
+166 RDADDVIYD
-175 EKTHKLTELGQ
+175 KKTHKLTELGQ

-285 PSTNQYAA
+285 TSTNQYAA

-320 KDTAGSGSDAG
+320 KDTSGSGSDTGSDAGVGSGSGAGSGSDNGAG
-331 SDSGN
+331 SGA
-336 GSTSD
+336 
-341 TGTDSGN
+341 
-348 GSTSDTGTDSG
+348 
-359 NGTGS
+359 
-364 DSGTGSGSGSDSGAG
+364 GSDSGAG
-379 SGTGSTDQPSQGA
+379 SGSGSTDQPSQGE
-392 GSVGGGS
+392 GSAGGGS

-413 ATGSPN
+413 TTGSPN

-424 TGAGSTS
+424 AGAGSTS
-431 SPSTGGG
+431 SPSTGSGT
-438 ADSGDGSTSGGNS
+438 DSGDGSTSGGSS
-451 SSNAPSGTPSD
+451 SSNAPSGAPSD

-472 AGGDSGDDAGDANGG
+472 ADGDSGDDAGDANGG
-487 ATSGGT
+487 ATNGDT

-498 SSDAGTQGSGST
+498 SSGAGTQGSGST
-510 SLPSTDGKPDG
+510 SLPNTDGKSDD
-521 GKDGTDSKD
+521 GKDGADSKD
-530 DGGKGQGDKSVKAK
+530 DGSKGQGDKSANGQGKAR
-544 AKAGSDKADTKSGE
+544 AGADKADTKSDE

-570 IGLVVSAALSLSGVG
+570 IGLAVSAALSLSGVG

-591 RRSAEK
+591 RHSAEK

>member
-66 YSEAVDPSSLM
+66 YSEVVDPSPLM
-77 TLSFNSMMATSSSS
+77 TLSLNSIMATSSSS

-166 RDVDDVIYD
+166 RDADDVIYD
-175 EKTHKLTELGQ
+175 KKTHKLTELGQ

-285 PSTNQYAA
+285 TSTNQYAA
-293 SYANRYTREKKTC
+293 SYANRYEREKKTC

-320 KDTAGSGSDAG
+320 KDTSGSGSDTGSDVGAGSGSGAG
-331 SDSGN
+331 SDSNN
-336 GSTSD
+336 GS
-341 TGTDSGN
+341 
-348 GSTSDTGTDSG
+348 GS
-359 NGTGS
+359 GTGS
-364 DSGTGSGSGSDSGAG
+364 DSGTGSGSGS
-379 SGTGSTDQPSQGA
+379 TDQPSQGE
-392 GSVGGGS
+392 GSAGGGS

-404 AITTPAGGS
+404 TVTTPAGGS
-413 ATGSPN
+413 TTGSPN

-424 TGAGSTS
+424 MGTGSTS

-438 ADSGDGSTSGGNS
+438 ADSGDGSTSGGSS

-472 AGGDSGDDAGDANGG
+472 ADGDSGDDAGDANGG
-487 ATSGGT
+487 ATNGDT

-498 SSDAGTQGSGST
+498 SSGAGTQGSGST

-521 GKDGTDSKD
+521 GKDGADSKD
-530 DGGKGQGDKSVKAK
+530 DGGKGQGDKGINGQGKAMVKAG
-544 AKAGSDKADTKSGE
+544 ADKADTKSGE

-585 AVVVGK
+585 AVVAGK

>member
-58 SDYDPADE
+58 SDYDPGDE
-66 YSEAVDPSSLM
+66 YSEAVDSSSLM
-77 TLSFNSMMATSSSS
+77 TLSFNSIMATSSSS
-91 LQPKALSS
+91 LQPMALSS
-99 EMKYFAQN
+99 ELKYFAQN

-143 CYNYNPQKYGMFKAV
+143 CYSYNPQKYGMFKAV

-166 RDVDDVIYD
+166 RDADDVIYD
-175 EKTHKLTELGQ
+175 KKTHKLTELGQ

-285 PSTNQYAA
+285 TSTNQYAA

-306 LTYLAQHKTENDAN
+306 LTYLSQHKTENDTN
-320 KDTAGSGSDAG
+320 KDTSGSGSDTGSDAGAGSGSGAG
-331 SDSGN
+331 SDSDN
-336 GSTSD
+336 GS
-341 TGTDSGN
+341 
-348 GSTSDTGTDSG
+348 GS
-359 NGTGS
+359 GTGS
-364 DSGTGSGSGSDSGAG
+364 DSGTGSGSGS
-379 SGTGSTDQPSQGA
+379 TDQPSQGA
-392 GSVGGGS
+392 GGGS

-404 AITTPAGGS
+404 TVTTPAGGS
-413 ATGSPN
+413 TTGSPN

-424 TGAGSTS
+424 AGTGSTS

-438 ADSGDGSTSGGNS
+438 ADSGDGSTSGGSS

-472 AGGDSGDDAGDANGG
+472 AGGDSDDDAGDANGG
-487 ATSGGT
+487 ATNGDT

-498 SSDAGTQGSGST
+498 SSGAGTQGSGST
-510 SLPSTDGKPDG
+510 SLPNTDGKSDD
-521 GKDGTDSKD
+521 GKDGADSKD
-530 DGGKGQGDKSVKAK
+530 DGGKGQGDKGISGQGK
-544 AKAGSDKADTKSGE
+544 AKAGADKADTKSDE
-558 VEKLPATADAST
+558 AEKLPATADAST

-591 RRSAEK
+591 RHSVEK

>member
-41 NANADPITD
+41 NADADPITD

-58 SDYDPADE
+58 SDYDPGDE
-66 YSEAVDPSSLM
+66 YSEAVDSSSLM
-77 TLSFNSMMATSSSS
+77 TLSFNSIMATSSSS
-91 LQPKALSS
+91 LQPMALSS
-99 EMKYFAQN
+99 ELKYFAQN

-166 RDVDDVIYD
+166 RDADDVIYD
-175 EKTHKLTELGQ
+175 KKTHKLTELGQ

-285 PSTNQYAA
+285 TSTNQYAA
-293 SYANRYTREKKTC
+293 SYANRYEREKKTC

-320 KDTAGSGSDAG
+320 KDTSGSGSDTGSDAGAGSGSD
-331 SDSGN
+331 N
-336 GSTSD
+336 GS
-341 TGTDSGN
+341 GSGA
-348 GSTSDTGTDSG
+348 S
-359 NGTGS
+359 S
-364 DSGTGSGSGSDSGAG
+364 DSGTGSGSGS
-379 SGTGSTDQPSQGA
+379 TDQPSQGA
-392 GSVGGGS
+392 GGGS

-413 ATGSPN
+413 TTGSPN

-424 TGAGSTS
+424 AGTGSTS

-438 ADSGDGSTSGGNS
+438 ADSGDGSASSGDS
-451 SSNAPSGTPSD
+451 SSNAPSGAPSD

-487 ATSGGT
+487 ATNGDT

-498 SSDAGTQGSGST
+498 SSGAGTQGSGST
-510 SLPSTDGKPDG
+510 SLPNTDGKSDD
-521 GKDGTDSKD
+521 GKDGADSKD
-530 DGGKGQGDKSVKAK
+530 DGGKGQGDKGINGQGK
-544 AKAGSDKADTKSGE
+544 AKAGADKADMKSDE

>member
-58 SDYDPADE
+58 SDYDPGDE
-66 YSEAVDPSSLM
+66 YSEAVDSSSLM
-77 TLSFNSMMATSSSS
+77 TLSFNSIMATSSSS
-91 LQPKALSS
+91 LQPMALSS
-99 EMKYFAQN
+99 ELKYFAQN

-166 RDVDDVIYD
+166 RDTDDVIYD
-175 EKTHKLTELGQ
+175 KKTHKLTELGQ

-285 PSTNQYAA
+285 TSTNQYAA
-293 SYANRYTREKKTC
+293 SYANRYEREKKTC
-306 LTYLAQHKTENDAN
+306 LTYLAQHKAENDAN
-320 KDTAGSGSDAG
+320 KDTSGSGSDTGSDAGAGSGSSAG
-331 SDSGN
+331 SGFDN
-336 GSTSD
+336 GS
-341 TGTDSGN
+341 GSGA
-348 GSTSDTGTDSG
+348 S
-359 NGTGS
+359 S
-364 DSGTGSGSGSDSGAG
+364 DSGTGSGSGS
-379 SGTGSTDQPSQGA
+379 TDQPSQGA
-392 GSVGGGS
+392 GGGS

-413 ATGSPN
+413 TTGSPN

-424 TGAGSTS
+424 AGAGSTS
-431 SPSTGGG
+431 SPSTGSGT
-438 ADSGDGSTSGGNS
+438 DSGDGSTSGGSS
-451 SSNAPSGTPSD
+451 SSNAPSGAPSD

-472 AGGDSGDDAGDANGG
+472 ADGDSGDDAGDANGG
-487 ATSGGT
+487 ATNGDT

-498 SSDAGTQGSGST
+498 SSGAGTQGSGST
-510 SLPSTDGKPDG
+510 SLPNTDGKSDD
-521 GKDGTDSKD
+521 GKDGADSKD
-530 DGGKGQGDKSVKAK
+530 DGSKGQGDKSANGQGKAR
-544 AKAGSDKADTKSGE
+544 AGADKADTKSDE

-570 IGLVVSAALSLSGVG
+570 IGLAVSAALSLSGVG

-591 RRSAEK
+591 RHSAEK

>member
-58 SDYDPADE
+58 SDYDPGDE
-66 YSEAVDPSSLM
+66 YSEAVDSSSLM
-77 TLSFNSMMATSSSS
+77 TLSFNSIMATSSSS
-91 LQPKALSS
+91 LQPMALSS
-99 EMKYFAQN
+99 ELKYFAQN

-166 RDVDDVIYD
+166 RDTDDVIYD
-175 EKTHKLTELGQ
+175 KKTHKLTELGQ

-285 PSTNQYAA
+285 TSTNQYAA
-293 SYANRYTREKKTC
+293 SYANRYEREKKTC

-320 KDTAGSGSDAG
+320 KDTSGSGSDTDSDAGAG
-331 SDSGN
+331 SDSNN
-336 GSTSD
+336 GS
-341 TGTDSGN
+341 GSGA
-348 GSTSDTGTDSG
+348 
-359 NGTGS
+359 GS
-364 DSGTGSGSGSDSGAG
+364 DSGTGSGSGS
-379 SGTGSTDQPSQGA
+379 TDQPSQGA
-392 GSVGGGS
+392 GSAGGGS

-404 AITTPAGGS
+404 TVTTPAGGS
-413 ATGSPN
+413 TTGSPN
-419 APSTD
+419 TPSTD
-424 TGAGSTS
+424 AGTGSTS
-431 SPSTGGG
+431 SPSTGSGTN
-438 ADSGDGSTSGGNS
+438 SGDGSTSGSSS
-451 SSNAPSGTPSD
+451 SSNAPSGAPSD

-487 ATSGGT
+487 ATNGDT

-498 SSDAGTQGSGST
+498 SSGAGTQGSGST
-510 SLPSTDGKPDG
+510 SLPNTDGKSDD
-521 GKDGTDSKD
+521 GKDGADSKD
-530 DGGKGQGDKSVKAK
+530 DGGKGQGDKGINGQGK
-544 AKAGSDKADTKSGE
+544 AKAGADKADMKSDE

>member
-28 AQTDTVQQQDIAG
+28 AHTDTVQQQDIVG
-41 NANADPITD
+41 NADADPITD
-50 VDAKQPAP
+50 VDAKQPDP
-58 SDYDPADE
+58 SDYDPGDE
-66 YSEAVDPSSLM
+66 YSEAVDSSSLM
-77 TLSFNSMMATSSSS
+77 TLSFNSIMATSSSS
-91 LQPKALSS
+91 LQPMALSS
-99 EMKYFAQN
+99 ELKYFAQN

-166 RDVDDVIYD
+166 RDTDDVIYD
-175 EKTHKLTELGQ
+175 KKTHKLTELGQ

-285 PSTNQYAA
+285 TSTNQYAA
-293 SYANRYTREKKTC
+293 SYANRYEREKKTC

-320 KDTAGSGSDAG
+320 KDTSGSGSDTGSDVGAGSGSGAG
-331 SDSGN
+331 SDSNN
-336 GSTSD
+336 GS
-341 TGTDSGN
+341 
-348 GSTSDTGTDSG
+348 GS
-359 NGTGS
+359 GTGS
-364 DSGTGSGSGSDSGAG
+364 DSGTGSGSGS
-379 SGTGSTDQPSQGA
+379 TDQPSQGE
-392 GSVGGGS
+392 GSAGGGS

-404 AITTPAGGS
+404 TVTTPAGGS
-413 ATGSPN
+413 TTGSPN

-424 TGAGSTS
+424 MGTGSTS

-438 ADSGDGSTSGGNS
+438 ADSGDGSTSGGSS

-472 AGGDSGDDAGDANGG
+472 ADGDSGDDAGDANGG
-487 ATSGGT
+487 ATNGDT

-498 SSDAGTQGSGST
+498 SSGAGTQGSGST

-521 GKDGTDSKD
+521 GKDGADSKD
-530 DGGKGQGDKSVKAK
+530 DGGKGQGDKGINGQGKAM
-544 AKAGSDKADTKSGE
+544 AKAGADKADTKSGE

-585 AVVVGK
+585 AVVAGK

>member
-16 LTLGVAAPIPMF
+16 LTLGVAAPVPMF

-58 SDYDPADE
+58 SDYDPGDE
-66 YSEAVDPSSLM
+66 YSEVVDSSSLM
-77 TLSFNSMMATSSSS
+77 TLSFNSIMATSSSS
-91 LQPKALSS
+91 LQPMALSS
-99 EMKYFAQN
+99 ELKYFAQN

-143 CYNYNPQKYGMFKAV
+143 CYSYNPQKYGMFKAV

-166 RDVDDVIYD
+166 RDTDDVIYD
-175 EKTHKLTELGQ
+175 KKTHKLTELGQ

-285 PSTNQYAA
+285 TSTNQYAA
-293 SYANRYTREKKTC
+293 SYANRYEREKKTC

-320 KDTAGSGSDAG
+320 KDTSGSGSDTDSDAGAGSGSD
-331 SDSGN
+331 N
-336 GSTSD
+336 GS
-341 TGTDSGN
+341 GSGA
-348 GSTSDTGTDSG
+348 S
-359 NGTGS
+359 S
-364 DSGTGSGSGSDSGAG
+364 DSGTGSGSGS
-379 SGTGSTDQPSQGA
+379 TDQPSQGT
-392 GSVGGGS
+392 GGGS

-404 AITTPAGGS
+404 TVTTPAGGGT
-413 ATGSPN
+413 TGSPN

-424 TGAGSTS
+424 AGTGSTS

-438 ADSGDGSTSGGNS
+438 ADSGDGSTSGGSS

-487 ATSGGT
+487 ATNGDT

-498 SSDAGTQGSGST
+498 SSGAGTQGSGST

-521 GKDGTDSKD
+521 GKDGADSKD
-530 DGGKGQGDKSVKAK
+530 DGGKGQGDKGVNGQGK
-544 AKAGSDKADTKSGE
+544 AKAGADRADTKSDE

-591 RRSAEK
+591 RHSAEK

>member
-58 SDYDPADE
+58 SDYDPGDE
-66 YSEAVDPSSLM
+66 YSEAVDSSSLM
-77 TLSFNSMMATSSSS
+77 TLSFNSIMATSSSS
-91 LQPKALSS
+91 LQPMALSS
-99 EMKYFAQN
+99 ELKYFAQN

-175 EKTHKLTELGQ
+175 KKTHKLTELGQ

-285 PSTNQYAA
+285 TSTNQYAA
-293 SYANRYTREKKTC
+293 SYANRYEREKKTC

-320 KDTAGSGSDAG
+320 KDTSGSGSDTDSDAGAGSGSGAG
-331 SDSGN
+331 SDSNN
-336 GSTSD
+336 GS
-341 TGTDSGN
+341 GSGA
-348 GSTSDTGTDSG
+348 
-359 NGTGS
+359 GS
-364 DSGTGSGSGSDSGAG
+364 DSGTGSGSGS
-379 SGTGSTDQPSQGA
+379 TDQPSQGT
-392 GSVGGGS
+392 GGGS

-404 AITTPAGGS
+404 TVTTPAGGS
-413 ATGSPN
+413 TTGSPN

-424 TGAGSTS
+424 AGTGSTS

-438 ADSGDGSTSGGNS
+438 ADSGDGSTSGGSS

-472 AGGDSGDDAGDANGG
+472 ADGDSGDDAGDANGG
-487 ATSGGT
+487 ATSGDT
-493 SDNGA
+493 SDNGV
-498 SSDAGTQGSGST
+498 SSGAGTQGSGST
-510 SLPSTDGKPDG
+510 SLPGTDGKPDG
-521 GKDGTDSKD
+521 GKDSADSKD
-530 DGGKGQGDKSVKAK
+530 DGGKGQGDKGVNGQGKAM
-544 AKAGSDKADTKSGE
+544 AKAGADKADTKSGE

>member
-16 LTLGVAAPIPMF
+16 LTLGVAAPVPMF

-50 VDAKQPAP
+50 VDAKQPTP
-58 SDYDPADE
+58 SDYDPGDE
-66 YSEAVDPSSLM
+66 YSEAVDSSSLM
-77 TLSFNSMMATSSSS
+77 TLSFNSIMATSSSS
-91 LQPKALSS
+91 LQPMALSS
-99 EMKYFAQN
+99 ELKYFAQN

-166 RDVDDVIYD
+166 RDADDVIYD
-175 EKTHKLTELGQ
+175 KKTHKLTELGQ

-285 PSTNQYAA
+285 TSTNQYAA
-293 SYANRYTREKKTC
+293 SYANRYEREKKTC

-336 GSTSD
+336 GSASD

-348 GSTSDTGTDSG
+348 GSGSG
-359 NGTGS
+359 AGS
-364 DSGTGSGSGSDSGAG
+364 DSGTGSGSGS
-379 SGTGSTDQPSQGA
+379 TDQPSQGA
-392 GSVGGGS
+392 GGGS

-404 AITTPAGGS
+404 TVTTPAGGS
-413 ATGSPN
+413 TTGSPN

-424 TGAGSTS
+424 AGTGSTS
-431 SPSTGGG
+431 SPSTGSGTN
-438 ADSGDGSTSGGNS
+438 SGDGSTSGSSS

-472 AGGDSGDDAGDANGG
+472 ADGDSGDDAGDANGG
-487 ATSGGT
+487 ATNGDT

-498 SSDAGTQGSGST
+498 SSGAGTQGSGST
-510 SLPSTDGKPDG
+510 SLPNTDGKSDD
-521 GKDGTDSKD
+521 GKDGADSKD
-530 DGGKGQGDKSVKAK
+530 DGGKGQGDKGISGQGKAK
-544 AKAGSDKADTKSGE
+544 AKAGADKADTKSGE

-585 AVVVGK
+585 AVVAGK

>member
-28 AQTDTVQQQDIAG
+28 AQTDTVQQQDIVG
-41 NANADPITD
+41 NADADPITD

-58 SDYDPADE
+58 SDYDPGDE
-66 YSEAVDPSSLM
+66 YSEAVDSSSLM
-77 TLSFNSMMATSSSS
+77 TLSFNSIMATSSSS
-91 LQPKALSS
+91 LQPMALSS
-99 EMKYFAQN
+99 ELKYFAQN

-143 CYNYNPQKYGMFKAV
+143 CYSYNPQKYGMFKAV

-166 RDVDDVIYD
+166 RDADDVIYD
-175 EKTHKLTELGQ
+175 KKTHKLTELGQ

-270 AVTAICDALIDYMTN
+270 AVTAICDALVDYMTN
-285 PSTNQYAA
+285 TSTNQYAA
-293 SYANRYTREKKTC
+293 SYANRYEREKKTC

-320 KDTAGSGSDAG
+320 KDTSGSGSDTGSDAGAGSGSGAG
-331 SDSGN
+331 SDSNN
-336 GSTSD
+336 GS
-341 TGTDSGN
+341 
-348 GSTSDTGTDSG
+348 
-359 NGTGS
+359 GS
-364 DSGTGSGSGSDSGAG
+364 DSGTGSGSGS
-379 SGTGSTDQPSQGA
+379 TDQPSQGA
-392 GSVGGGS
+392 GGGS

-413 ATGSPN
+413 TTGSPN

-424 TGAGSTS
+424 AGAGSTS
-431 SPSTGGG
+431 SPDAGSG
-438 ADSGDGSTSGGNS
+438 ADSGNGSASSGDS
-451 SSNAPSGTPSD
+451 SSNAPSGAPSD

-487 ATSGGT
+487 ATNGDT

-498 SSDAGTQGSGST
+498 SSGAGTQGSGST
-510 SLPSTDGKPDG
+510 SLPGTDGKPDG
-521 GKDGTDSKD
+521 GKDSADSKD
-530 DGGKGQGDKSVKAK
+530 DGGKGQGDKSANGQGK
-544 AKAGSDKADTKSGE
+544 AKAGADRADTKSDE

-591 RRSAEK
+591 RYSAEK

>member
-77 TLSFNSMMATSSSS
+77 TLSFNSIMATSSSS
-91 LQPKALSS
+91 LQPMALSS
-99 EMKYFAQN
+99 ELKYFAQN

-166 RDVDDVIYD
+166 RDADDVIYD
-175 EKTHKLTELGQ
+175 KKTHKLTELGQ

-285 PSTNQYAA
+285 TSTNQYAA

-336 GSTSD
+336 GSASD

-348 GSTSDTGTDSG
+348 GSGSG
-359 NGTGS
+359 AGS
-364 DSGTGSGSGSDSGAG
+364 DSGTGSGSGS
-379 SGTGSTDQPSQGA
+379 TDQPSQGA
-392 GSVGGGS
+392 GGGS

-404 AITTPAGGS
+404 AVTTPAGGS
-413 ATGSPN
+413 TTGSPN

-424 TGAGSTS
+424 AGAGSTS
-431 SPSTGGG
+431 SPSTGSGT
-438 ADSGDGSTSGGNS
+438 DSGDGSTSGGSS

-472 AGGDSGDDAGDANGG
+472 ADGDSGDDAGDANGG
-487 ATSGGT
+487 AASGDT

-498 SSDAGTQGSGST
+498 SSGAGTQGSGST
-510 SLPSTDGKPDG
+510 SLPGTDGKSDG
-521 GKDGTDSKD
+521 GKDGADSKD
-530 DGGKGQGDKSVKAK
+530 DGGKGQGDKSANGQAKAK
-544 AKAGSDKADTKSGE
+544 AKAGADKADTKSDE

-591 RRSAEK
+591 RHSAEK

>member
-16 LTLGVAAPIPMF
+16 LTLGVAAPIPML

-58 SDYDPADE
+58 SDYDPGDE
-66 YSEAVDPSSLM
+66 YSEAVDSSSLM
-77 TLSFNSMMATSSSS
+77 TLSFNSIMATSSSS
-91 LQPKALSS
+91 LQPMALSS
-99 EMKYFAQN
+99 ELKYFAQN

-166 RDVDDVIYD
+166 RDADDVIYD
-175 EKTHKLTELGQ
+175 KKTHKLTELGQ

-285 PSTNQYAA
+285 TSTNQYAA
-293 SYANRYTREKKTC
+293 SYANRYEREKKTC

-320 KDTAGSGSDAG
+320 KDTSGSGSDTGSDAGAGSGSGAG
-331 SDSGN
+331 SDSNN
-336 GSTSD
+336 GS
-341 TGTDSGN
+341 
-348 GSTSDTGTDSG
+348 
-359 NGTGS
+359 GS
-364 DSGTGSGSGSDSGAG
+364 DSGTGSGSGS
-379 SGTGSTDQPSQGA
+379 TDQPSQGA
-392 GSVGGGS
+392 GGGS

-413 ATGSPN
+413 TTGSPN

-424 TGAGSTS
+424 AGAGSTS
-431 SPSTGGG
+431 SPDAGSG
-438 ADSGDGSTSGGNS
+438 ADSGNGSASSGDS
-451 SSNAPSGTPSD
+451 SSNAPSGAPSD

-487 ATSGGT
+487 ATNGDT

-498 SSDAGTQGSGST
+498 SSGAGTQGSGTT
-510 SLPSTDGKPDG
+510 SLLGTDGKPDG
-521 GKDGTDSKD
+521 GKDSADSKD
-530 DGGKGQGDKSVKAK
+530 DGGKGQGDKSANGQGK
-544 AKAGSDKADTKSGE
+544 AKAGAGKADMKSDE

>member
-41 NANADPITD
+41 NADADPITD

-58 SDYDPADE
+58 SDYDPGDE
-66 YSEAVDPSSLM
+66 YSEAVDSSSLM
-77 TLSFNSMMATSSSS
+77 TLSFNSIMATSSSS
-91 LQPKALSS
+91 LQPMALSS
-99 EMKYFAQN
+99 ELKYFAQN
-107 ESGSNYNLGFSYG
+107 ESGSNYNLGFNYG

-135 ALVDFMQE
+135 VLVDFMQE
-143 CYNYNPQKYGMFKAV
+143 CYSYNPQKYGMFKAV

-166 RDVDDVIYD
+166 RDADDVIYD
-175 EKTHKLTELGQ
+175 KKTHKLTELGQ
-186 LAEDAWHAAYAAD
+186 FAEDAWHAAYAAD

-285 PSTNQYAA
+285 TSTNQYAA
-293 SYANRYTREKKTC
+293 SYANRYEREKKTC
-306 LTYLAQHKTENDAN
+306 LTYLSQHKTENDAN
-320 KDTAGSGSDAG
+320 KDTSGSGSDTGSDAGAGSGSD
-331 SDSGN
+331 N
-336 GSTSD
+336 GS
-341 TGTDSGN
+341 GSGA
-348 GSTSDTGTDSG
+348 S
-359 NGTGS
+359 S
-364 DSGTGSGSGSDSGAG
+364 DSGTGSGSGS
-379 SGTGSTDQPSQGA
+379 TDQPSQGA
-392 GSVGGGS
+392 GGGS

-413 ATGSPN
+413 TTGSPN

-424 TGAGSTS
+424 AGAGSTS

-438 ADSGDGSTSGGNS
+438 TDSGDGSASSGGS
-451 SSNAPSGTPSD
+451 SSNAPSGALSD

-472 AGGDSGDDAGDANGG
+472 AGGDSGDDAGDANSG
-487 ATSGGT
+487 ATNGDT

-498 SSDAGTQGSGST
+498 SSGAGTQGSDST
-510 SLPSTDGKPDG
+510 SLPSADGKSDG
-521 GKDGTDSKD
+521 SKDSTDSKD
-530 DGGKGQGDKSVKAK
+530 DGGKGQGDKGINGQGKAMVKAG
-544 AKAGSDKADTKSGE
+544 ADKADTKSGE

-585 AVVVGK
+585 AVVAGK

>member
-16 LTLGVAAPIPMF
+16 LTLGVAAPVPMF

-58 SDYDPADE
+58 SDYDPGDE
-66 YSEAVDPSSLM
+66 YSEAVDSSSLM
-77 TLSFNSMMATSSSS
+77 TLSFNSIMATSSSS

-99 EMKYFAQN
+99 ELKYFAQN

-175 EKTHKLTELGQ
+175 KKTHKLTELGQ

-285 PSTNQYAA
+285 TSTNQYAA

-320 KDTAGSGSDAG
+320 KDTSGSGSDTGSDAGAGSGSGAG
-331 SDSGN
+331 SDSNN
-336 GSTSD
+336 GS
-341 TGTDSGN
+341 GSGA
-348 GSTSDTGTDSG
+348 
-359 NGTGS
+359 GS
-364 DSGTGSGSGSDSGAG
+364 DSGTGSGSGS
-379 SGTGSTDQPSQGA
+379 TDQPSQGT
-392 GSVGGGS
+392 GGGS

-404 AITTPAGGS
+404 TVTTPAGGS
-413 ATGSPN
+413 TTGSPN

-424 TGAGSTS
+424 AGAGSTS
-431 SPSTGGG
+431 SPDAGSGT
-438 ADSGDGSTSGGNS
+438 DSGDGSTSGGSS

-472 AGGDSGDDAGDANGG
+472 ADGDSGDDAGDANGG
-487 ATSGGT
+487 ATNGDT

-498 SSDAGTQGSGST
+498 FSGASAQGSGST
-510 SLPSTDGKPDG
+510 SLPSTGEKPDG
-521 GKDGTDSKD
+521 GKDSTDSKD
-530 DGGKGQGDKSVKAK
+530 DGGKGQGDKSANGQAK
-544 AKAGSDKADTKSGE
+544 AKAGADKADTKSDE

-591 RRSAEK
+591 RHSAEK

>member
-16 LTLGVAAPIPMF
+16 LTLGVAAPVPMF
-28 AQTDTVQQQDIAG
+28 AQTDTAQQQDVVG
-41 NANADPITD
+41 NADADPITD

-66 YSEAVDPSSLM
+66 YSEGVEPSSLM
-77 TLSFNSMMATSSSS
+77 TLSFNSIMATSSSS
-91 LQPKALSS
+91 LQPMALSS
-99 EMKYFAQN
+99 ELKYFAEN

-135 ALVDFMQE
+135 VLVDFMQE
-143 CYNYNPQKYGMFKAV
+143 CYNYNPQKYSMFKAV
-158 IDRGSELK
+158 IDRGSKLK
-166 RDVDDVIYD
+166 RDADDVIYD
-175 EKTHKLTELGQ
+175 KKTHKLTELGQ

-285 PSTNQYAA
+285 TSTNQYAA
-293 SYANRYTREKKTC
+293 SYANRYEREKKTC

-320 KDTAGSGSDAG
+320 KDTSGSGSDTGSDVGAGSGSGAG
-331 SDSGN
+331 SDSNN
-336 GSTSD
+336 GS
-341 TGTDSGN
+341 
-348 GSTSDTGTDSG
+348 GS
-359 NGTGS
+359 GTGS
-364 DSGTGSGSGSDSGAG
+364 DSGTGSGSGS
-379 SGTGSTDQPSQGA
+379 TDQPSQGE
-392 GSVGGGS
+392 GSAGGGS

-404 AITTPAGGS
+404 TVTTPAGDS
-413 ATGSPN
+413 TTGSPN

-424 TGAGSTS
+424 MGTGSTS

-438 ADSGDGSTSGGNS
+438 ADSGDGSASSGGS

-472 AGGDSGDDAGDANGG
+472 ADGDSGDDAGDANGG
-487 ATSGGT
+487 ATNGDT

-498 SSDAGTQGSGST
+498 SSGAGTQGSGST

-521 GKDGTDSKD
+521 GKDGADSKE
-530 DGGKGQGDKSVKAK
+530 DGGKGQGDKGINGQGKAMVKAG
-544 AKAGSDKADTKSGE
+544 ADKADTKSGE

-585 AVVVGK
+585 AVVAGK

>member
-58 SDYDPADE
+58 SDYDPGDE
-66 YSEAVDPSSLM
+66 YSEAVDSSSLM
-77 TLSFNSMMATSSSS
+77 TLSFNSIMATSSSS
-91 LQPKALSS
+91 LQPMALSS
-99 EMKYFAQN
+99 ELKYFAQN

-166 RDVDDVIYD
+166 RDADDVIYD
-175 EKTHKLTELGQ
+175 KKTHKLTELGQ

-285 PSTNQYAA
+285 TSTNQYAA
-293 SYANRYTREKKTC
+293 SYANRYEREKKTC
-306 LTYLAQHKTENDAN
+306 LAYLAQHKTDNDAN

-336 GSTSD
+336 GSASD

-348 GSTSDTGTDSG
+348 GS
-359 NGTGS
+359 
-364 DSGTGSGSGSDSGAG
+364 GSGSS
-379 SGTGSTDQPSQGA
+379 STDQPSQGEGSA
-392 GSVGGGS
+392 GDGS

-404 AITTPAGGS
+404 TVTTPAGGS
-413 ATGSPN
+413 TTGSPN

-424 TGAGSTS
+424 AGAGSTS
-431 SPSTGGG
+431 SPSTGSGT
-438 ADSGDGSTSGGNS
+438 DSGDGSTSGGSS
-451 SSNAPSGTPSD
+451 SSNAPSSAPSD

-472 AGGDSGDDAGDANGG
+472 ADGDSCDDAGDANGG
-487 ATSGGT
+487 ATNGDASG
-493 SDNGA
+493 NGA
-498 SSDAGTQGSGST
+498 SSGAGTQGSGST
-510 SLPSTDGKPDG
+510 SLPSADGKPDD
-521 GKDGTDSKD
+521 GKDGADSKD
-530 DGGKGQGDKSVKAK
+530 DGGKGQGDKGINGQGKAM
-544 AKAGSDKADTKSGE
+544 AKAGADKADTKSGE

-585 AVVVGK
+585 AVVAGK

>member
-50 VDAKQPAP
+50 VDAKQPSP
-58 SDYDPADE
+58 SDYDPGDE
-66 YSEAVDPSSLM
+66 YSEAVDSSSLM

-91 LQPKALSS
+91 LQPMALSS
-99 EMKYFAQN
+99 ELKYFAQN

-166 RDVDDVIYD
+166 RDADDVIYD
-175 EKTHKLTELGQ
+175 KKTHKLTELGQ

-270 AVTAICDALIDYMTN
+270 AVTAICDALVDYMTN
-285 PSTNQYAA
+285 TSTNQYAA

-306 LTYLAQHKTENDAN
+306 LTYLAQHKTENNAN
-320 KDTAGSGSDAG
+320 KDTSGSGSDTGSDAGAGSGSGAG
-331 SDSGN
+331 SDSNN
-336 GSTSD
+336 GS
-341 TGTDSGN
+341 GSGA
-348 GSTSDTGTDSG
+348 
-359 NGTGS
+359 GS
-364 DSGTGSGSGSDSGAG
+364 DSGTGSGSGS
-379 SGTGSTDQPSQGA
+379 TDQPSQGT
-392 GSVGGGS
+392 GGGS

-404 AITTPAGGS
+404 TVTTPAGGS
-413 ATGSPN
+413 TTGSPN

-424 TGAGSTS
+424 AGTGSTS

-438 ADSGDGSTSGGNS
+438 ADSGDGSTSGGSS

-487 ATSGGT
+487 ATNGDT

-498 SSDAGTQGSGST
+498 SSGAGTQGSGST
-510 SLPSTDGKPDG
+510 SLPNTDGKSDD
-521 GKDGTDSKD
+521 GKDGADSKD
-530 DGGKGQGDKSVKAK
+530 DGGKGQGDKGINGQGK
-544 AKAGSDKADTKSGE
+544 AKAGADKADMKSDE